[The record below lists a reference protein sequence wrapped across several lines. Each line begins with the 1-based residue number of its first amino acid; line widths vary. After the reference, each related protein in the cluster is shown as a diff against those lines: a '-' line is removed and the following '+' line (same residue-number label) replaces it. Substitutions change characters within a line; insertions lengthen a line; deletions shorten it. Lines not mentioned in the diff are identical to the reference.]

1 MPSFDFDFQRYVA
14 RRKGA
19 REAEVR
25 EGAAYAYAGDL
36 KVLRTLDRLRPVTLA
51 LEAAVR
57 LWRTRARAELLGTAI
72 RVHEKQFP
80 EVHRAATH
88 AAATLHVAVPTV
100 YVSPRLAAGAYTF
113 GTADEAAIVI
123 DAALVTAL
131 APREL
136 DFVIGR
142 ECGHLQNG
150 HVPFRTTLYLLQ
162 HFDDTFMRWIVT
174 PAVAALGAWSR
185 RAAVTADR
193 AGLLCM
199 RDVDAACAAL
209 VKATLPES
217 RPDVTVDDEAYQ
229 MVARREAALRVFAES
244 AYYCGVTGEAGGQP
258 AETCDARVAE
268 ILGKGT
274 GSRGAAAEPPGETT
288 PPADPHGSPGASGS
302 PGTTGTSGTSG
313 TTGTPG
319 ASDPSGTTGPNGT
332 NGTRR

>member
-72 RVHEKQFP
+72 RASEKQFP
-80 EVHRAATH
+80 EVYQAATR
-88 AAATLHVAVPTV
+88 AGATLHVAVPTV

-113 GTADEAAIVI
+113 GTADEAAIVV
-123 DAALVTAL
+123 DAALVGAL
-131 APREL
+131 APLEL

-150 HVPFRTTLYLLQ
+150 HVPYRTALYLLE
-162 HFDDTFMRWIVT
+162 HFDDAFVRWIVT

-185 RAAVTADR
+185 RAAITADR
-193 AGLLCM
+193 AGLLCV

-209 VKATLPES
+209 VKAALPEPH
-217 RPDVTVDDEAYQ
+217 PDMPIDDEAYQ
-229 MVARREAALRVFAES
+229 MVARRESAMRVFAES

-268 ILGKGT
+268 ILSKGM
-274 GSRGAAAEPPGETT
+274 GSRGAAGES
-288 PPADPHGSPGASGS
+288 PADPPPPGGVPEEPQGPPGTPGASG
-302 PGTTGTSGTSG
+302 PSG
-313 TTGTPG
+313 TTGT
-319 ASDPSGTTGPNGT
+319 TGSNGT
-332 NGTRR
+332 NGTRG

>member
-72 RVHEKQFP
+72 RVSEKQFP
-80 EVHRAATH
+80 EVHKAAGHAAT
-88 AAATLHVAVPTV
+88 TLHVAAPTV
-100 YVSPRLAAGAYTF
+100 YVSPRLVAGAYTF

-123 DAALVTAL
+123 DAALVAAL
-131 APREL
+131 GPREL
-136 DFVIGR
+136 EFVVGR

-150 HVPFRTTLYLLQ
+150 HVPYRTALYLLE
-162 HFDDTFMRWIVT
+162 HFDDAFVRWIVT

-193 AGLLCM
+193 AGLLCV
-199 RDVDAACAAL
+199 RDVDVACAAL
-209 VKATLPES
+209 VKAALPEP
-217 RPDVTVDDEAYQ
+217 RPDAPVTVSVGDEAYQ

-244 AYYCGVTGEAGGQP
+244 AYYCGVMGEAGGQP

-268 ILGKGT
+268 ILSKGT
-274 GSRGAAAEPPGETT
+274 GSRGSAAEPPGETT
-288 PPADPHGSPGASGS
+288 PPEDPHGTQSTPEPPVP
-302 PGTTGTSGTSG
+302 PGTN
-313 TTGTPG
+313 
-319 ASDPSGTTGPNGT
+319 GTTGPNGT
-332 NGTRR
+332 NGTRG